1 MASAVTRLTPGA
13 MAWLTSALLLASGP
27 LGLLVG
33 DAGSLRNAQ
42 VAVSVVLFALAWL
55 APTRFASPLPP
66 RAWLALTVT
75 ALIWVEFAS
84 WSHWAAMGVNGVD
97 FSIFDWM
104 LQSTH
109 TGRFGYS
116 PIYDVNHFGV
126 HSSFLLLAVVPLH
139 ALWPGPGWL
148 VTLGPVL
155 VWAGL
160 FPLRRWSRAVV
171 GEHGGLELALALAWL
186 GNAWLGRLV
195 NGVFRIESFVPFLTL
210 WFLVA
215 WVERK
220 PRLVAAFAVALLCS
234 KEDTALALVAFG
246 VVALLT
252 ERPRWKEAGSVL
264 ASSLVFF
271 VVYSRL
277 VQPALTHHAQAAY
290 WHFWSDFGDTPATIV
305 VNLLTSPRLVVFKL
319 VTSGWWHLFLPLLL
333 LPFGSPRAVAG
344 LFPTLFLLGVANYA
358 QMHDYGGYYP
368 AALVAW
374 ALLGTL
380 EVAGRLRPRAP
391 GLAVAAS
398 ALLLFPL
405 FDGGYTRS
413 VPIDWSLRAELEP
426 ARLELTRRSATV
438 RCVQPILMPQV
449 GYPEHVTPLFEPAC
463 LEQPGAVGLLLPGAD
478 PWPLETVQLEAALD
492 GWTRAGRVTR
502 FGRFVLVGPAP

>member
-1 MASAVTRLTPGA
+1 MAVMVTRLTPSA
-13 MAWLTSALLLASGP
+13 MAWLTAALLLASGP
-27 LGLLVG
+27 LGMLVG
-33 DAGSLRNAQ
+33 DAGSLRNVQ
-42 VAVSVVLFALAWL
+42 VGLSAVLFVLAWR
-55 APTRFASPLPP
+55 APSQFALPVAS
-66 RAWLALTVT
+66 RAWLVLTVT
-75 ALIWVEFAS
+75 SLVWLEFAA
-84 WSHWAAMGVNGVD
+84 WSRWAALGVNGVD

-109 TGRFGYS
+109 SGRFGYS

-160 FPLRRWSRAVV
+160 FPLRRLSRALV
-171 GEHGGLELALALAWL
+171 GAHGGLELALALAWL

-195 NGVFRIESFVPFLTL
+195 NGVFRIESFVPVLTL

-220 PRLVAAFAVALLCS
+220 PRLIAGFALALLCS
-234 KEDTALALVAFG
+234 KEDTALALAAFG
-246 VVALLT
+246 VAALVT
-252 ERPRWKEAGSVL
+252 ERGRWKAALGVVLSSV
-264 ASSLVFF
+264 VFF

-277 VQPALTHHAQAAY
+277 LQPWLTNHAQAAY
-290 WHFWSDFGDTPATIV
+290 WHFWSDFGDRPGTIV
-305 VNLLTSPRLVVFKL
+305 VNLLTSPRLVLVKL
-319 VTSGWWHLFLPLLL
+319 ITSGWWHVFLPLLF

-344 LFPTLFLLGVANYA
+344 LAPTVFLLGVANYA

-368 AALVAW
+368 SPLVAW

-380 EVAGRLRPRAP
+380 ERAARLRARPY
-391 GLAVAAS
+391 GLAVVAT

-405 FDGGYTRS
+405 FEAGYARS
-413 VPIDWSLRAELEP
+413 VPVDWAKRATLET
-426 ARLELTRRSATV
+426 ARDAFLAREATV

-449 GYPEHVTPLFEPAC
+449 GYPEHLTPLFALEC
-463 LEQPGAVGLLLPGAD
+463 LDQPGAVGLLLPDAD
-478 PWPLETVQLEAALD
+478 PWPLEASTLAGGVEMWAA
-492 GWTRAGRVTR
+492 AGRVTR
-502 FGRFVLVGPAP
+502 FGSFVLVGPPP